1 MAKFHSDFAGLTL
14 QDANGVWGDFVNG
27 EYETTD
33 TKEISR
39 LRKVDYV
46 TEVKDEPT
54 EPATPPAS

>member
-1 MAKFHSDFAGLTL
+1 MAKFRSDYAGLTL
-14 QDANGVWGDFVNG
+14 QDANGVWGNFENG

-46 TEVKDEPT
+46 TEVKDAPAEPVT
-54 EPATPPAS
+54 PAS